1 MITKR
6 FQWFSIFAMLVLAG
20 CSTHFTT
27 LQQDNEKSLVLYQL
41 PEEQAF
47 QIAHYAIAST
57 FPNRKITVLDGH
69 TRGYSTYFRIL
80 LDTYS
85 QQILIFRA
93 VGTKQNGEED
103 KGYYF
108 EVSGSGTTLT
118 GRQKN
123 VELYEKLN
131 KALTDTG
138 KGIIVTNIRLTKY
151 EDNSKIFIE
160 EPQPHLQDIK
170 VQKSQPE
177 LLRHLNILRK
187 EGIISEEEFET
198 KKKEILQRM

>member
-1 MITKR
+1 MSKSSKYFFI
-6 FQWFSIFAMLVLAG
+6 IALLMLAG

-27 LQQDNEKSLVLYQL
+27 RQQDSEKSFVIYQL
-41 PEEQAF
+41 PEEEAF
-47 QIAHYAIAST
+47 QMAYWAIAST
-57 FPNRKITVLDGH
+57 FPNRKITVLDGP
-69 TRGYSTYFRIL
+69 TRGYSTYFSIL

-93 VGTKQNGEED
+93 IGTKQNGEEG

-108 EVSGSGTTLT
+108 EVSGSGTTVI

-131 KALTDTG
+131 KALADTG
-138 KGIIVTNIRLTKY
+138 KGVIVTNIKLTKY
-151 EDNSKIFIE
+151 EGDSKTSIGGT
-160 EPQPHLQDIK
+160 QSQDK
-170 VQKSQPE
+170 NKKSPTE
-177 LLRHLNILRK
+177 LLRELNQLHK
-187 EGIISEEEFET
+187 EGIISDQEFEN